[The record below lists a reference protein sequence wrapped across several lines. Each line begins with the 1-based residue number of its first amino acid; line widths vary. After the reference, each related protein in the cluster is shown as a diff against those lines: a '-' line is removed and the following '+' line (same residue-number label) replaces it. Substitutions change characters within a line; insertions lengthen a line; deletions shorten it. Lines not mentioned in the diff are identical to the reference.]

1 MNKMLL
7 LGIALTGGA
16 LLLCI
21 VATAIPYWWSSDA
34 VDVGLFR
41 VCGSTILGNKC
52 LEYSDTPDWLDATRA
67 MMILAILS
75 LGASILMS
83 ILFGFI
89 MKERQFLAILS
100 ALLCF
105 AGAGL
110 TILGV
115 IIFGSKHP
123 GDLYKV
129 LYGDG
134 SLHAGFGLAII
145 AAIAAGVS
153 GMVVFLAKGRNV

>member
-1 MNKMLL
+1 MN
-7 LGIALTGGA
+7 AFLTP
-16 LLLCI
+16 LYFFSYLILN
-21 VATAIPYWWSSDA
+21 
-34 VDVGLFR
+34 LFFF
-41 VCGSTILGNKC
+41 S
-52 LEYSDTPDWLDATRA
+52 
-67 MMILAILS
+67 
-75 LGASILMS
+75 
-83 ILFGFI
+83 
-89 MKERQFLAILS
+89 
-100 ALLCF
+100 
-105 AGAGL
+105 AGL